1 MESNKNARYTVARA
15 TFQKKDGG
23 YRKGYLILD
32 GGVPALDINM
42 AIMLRDKDYP
52 RSPST
57 PKYHLAK
64 YLNYLSDAGVDYRHV
79 TMKQIYTF
87 LYQQY
92 SATDMTY
99 ATLRKYIDI
108 IGRLYENLALFGE
121 PLDQSLSLPWPGTET
136 RIIKN
141 ARLEPLTKIW
151 YLKYMFKPK
160 KSDAWLRYTK
170 WYTAEQYKAIATE
183 LKINYRIIFLI
194 TVYLGYRC
202 DSAISV
208 KLSDINLRTREI
220 KPSHTKTGQMHVV
233 PMPPE
238 LAQLIRSYAENER
251 AKNPGADSEQLFLNN
266 RGNPVSYHNFYYALN
281 RAAEKVRQKHPE
293 LGLGPVHTH
302 AGRST
307 FAAALRSYQLR
318 EQRLGHETFSDYD
331 FCMLMD
337 WKSLKNLKY
346 YDKATRIQETA
357 EIHEAFQGDFDDIL
371 AEAQNEIFRQQ

>member
-1 MESNKNARYTVARA
+1 MVTNKRYTVARA
-15 TFQKKDGG
+15 FFPLDDDE
-23 YRKGYLILD
+23 YRECYLILD

-64 YLNYLSDAGVDYRHV
+64 FLNYLSDAGVDYRHV

-151 YLKYMFKPK
+151 YLKYMFRPK

-170 WYTAEQYKAIATE
+170 WYTAEQYKAIANE
-183 LKINYRIIFLI
+183 LSINHRIIFLM

-202 DSAISV
+202 DSALSV
-208 KLSDINLRTREI
+208 KLADFNLRTREI
-220 KPSHTKTGQMHVV
+220 KPSRTKTGKMHIST
-233 PMPPE
+233 MPPE
-238 LAQLIRSYAENER
+238 LAQLVRSYVENER
-251 AKNPGADSEQLFLNN
+251 VKNSGADSEWLLLNN

-293 LGLGPVHTH
+293 LDLGPVHTH

-318 EQRLGHETFSDYD
+318 EQRLGHEVFSDAD

-337 WKSLKNLKY
+337 WKSIKNLKY

-357 EIHEAFQGDFDDIL
+357 EIHEAFQGDFDEIL
-371 AEAQNEIFRQQ
+371 GEAQNVIFRQ